1 LAGGCVQRDNV
12 AVAPAVVYITP
23 LTITGLTCMEVAGLG
38 PKFRADHR
46 HATLS
51 VRTLVASI

>member
-1 LAGGCVQRDNV
+1 V
-12 AVAPAVVYITP
+12 AASSATTSRLIPAVVYITP

>member
-1 LAGGCVQRDNV
+1 
-12 AVAPAVVYITP
+12 VYITP
-23 LTITGLTCMEVAGLG
+23 LTITGLTCMAVAGLG
-38 PKFRADHR
+38 PKFRVDHR